1 MSDID
6 TAGAPGSRAAS
17 ALQRV
22 FWRLHFWAGLLTA
35 PLLLFAAF
43 TGLLYVFTPQIEAR
57 LHADVDRVPAA
68 TGRASLD
75 AQVAAA
81 RAAQPAWPLRS
92 VLVAPAPGT
101 TTQVLLAP
109 PADAGAHAGH
119 PGGHD
124 PGLPRGRVVYVDP
137 STARVV
143 GQLGEME
150 RFGTWAKKL
159 HSSALQGQAWRWPI
173 ELAASWMLLML
184 ATGVAMWWARRPLA
198 GDSGRA
204 SWRRWHARVGV
215 VAGGLVAVVLVTGL
229 TWSGQAGER
238 FRAMQRALDQTSPQ
252 PPRELRSAVPADA
265 APLAMQAILDR
276 ARAELPTGAELP
288 LQLTPPR
295 TPDGVWRIDVQAG
308 GHPTARA
315 TLALDAGDGRVL
327 YRSGWDELPLL
338 ARATAIGIPFHRG
351 EFGAWNQALLI
362 VVALAVIFAVVSGV
376 AMWWLRRPARRWGA
390 PPVGAAQWRAVPT
403 WLWALAALLAWALP
417 VFGLSALVFLTFEL
431 IVAAWRRLRF
441 PPPATA

>member
-6 TAGAPGSRAAS
+6 TLGAPASRAAS

-22 FWRLHFWAGLLTA
+22 FWRLHFWGGLLTA
-35 PLLLFAAF
+35 PLVLFAAF

-68 TGRASLD
+68 SSSAPLD

-81 RAAQPAWPLRS
+81 RAGLPGWTLRH
-92 VLVAPAPGT
+92 VVVAPAPGFS
-101 TTQVLLAP
+101 TQVLLAP

-119 PGGHD
+119 GGGHD

-143 GQLGEME
+143 GELGEME

-184 ATGVAMWWARRPLA
+184 ATGVAMWWARRPLV
-198 GDSGRA
+198 GDGGRA
-204 SWRRWHARVGV
+204 RWRRWHAQVGV

-229 TWSGQAGER
+229 TWSGQAGDR
-238 FRAMQRALDQTSPQ
+238 FRAAQRALDQSAPQ
-252 PPRELRSAVPADA
+252 PPRELRSAPRGDSS
-265 APLAMQAILDR
+265 PLAIQVVLER
-276 ARAELPTGAELP
+276 ARAVLASDRP

-295 TPDGVWRIDVQAG
+295 TPDGTWRIDVQAG
-308 GHPTARA
+308 GRPGSRA
-315 TLALDAGDGRVL
+315 TLVLDAGDGRVL
-327 YRSGWDELPLL
+327 YRSGWDDLPLL

-351 EFGAWNQALLI
+351 EFGWWNQALLV
-362 VVALAVIFAVVSGV
+362 VVALAAIFAVASGV
-376 AMWWLRRPARRWGA
+376 AMWWLRRPVRRWGA

-403 WLWALAALLAWALP
+403 WLWVLAALLAWALP
-417 VFGLSALVFLTFEL
+417 VFGLSALVFLAFEL
-431 IVAAWRRLRF
+431 IVAAWRRLHL
-441 PPPATA
+441 PPPASA